1 MKILVFFTVIPLL
14 AAFLSALSGS
24 LMKKHINLIAN
35 CASLLLFVLS
45 MKVAQLVLSYK
56 VIVYKMSG
64 WNFPLGILLV
74 ADGLSVFL
82 LVIVNLICFLIL
94 IYSISFMHNYTG
106 KWKFYTLFMLMLA
119 RLNGVILSG
128 DLFNLYVFLEIA
140 SICAYTLVAFGIEA
154 EQLEA
159 SFKYAIMGALASIL
173 ILLGIGLLY
182 SYTSTLNMAD
192 MALVLSGKPQGFL
205 IGFVSI
211 LFLAGFGLKAA
222 LVPFHAWLPDAYSTA
237 PTPVSAVFSGVFVK
251 TLGIYTLS
259 RVFFN
264 IFGIS
269 DKLLGIFMTLGIVSM
284 VVGAVLA
291 LSQSNIKRMLAYS
304 SISQVGY
311 IAFALGIGTPL
322 AILGAI
328 FHIFNHATA
337 KSLLFFN
344 AGSIEHTAGTDD
356 LDKLGGL
363 NSKLPFTSGA
373 SLIGAMSISGIP
385 PFAGFWS
392 KLIIIIAAVQA
403 GYIGLSAVAVLVS
416 IITLIYYL
424 KLLNK
429 TFFGKPKNYHG
440 TIKEPP
446 LTMRLSVV
454 VLAVICLFA
463 GLLLLSPARSFL
475 TQAVDVLV
483 SGIKYKDVIFGALK

>member
-1 MKILVFFTVIPLL
+1 
-14 AAFLSALSGS
+14 
-24 LMKKHINLIAN
+24 
-35 CASLLLFVLS
+35 
-45 MKVAQLVLSYK
+45 
-56 VIVYKMSG
+56 
-64 WNFPLGILLV
+64 
-74 ADGLSVFL
+74 
-82 LVIVNLICFLIL
+82 
-94 IYSISFMHNYTG
+94 
-106 KWKFYTLFMLMLA
+106 MLA
-119 RLNGVILSG
+119 GLNGVILSG

-192 MALVLSGKPQGFL
+192 MAVALSAKPQGFL
-205 IGFVSI
+205 VGFVSI

-222 LVPFHAWLPDAYSTA
+222 LVPFHAWLPDAYSSA

-269 DKLLGIFMTLGIVSM
+269 DKLLGIFITLGIISM

-311 IAFALGIGTPL
+311 IVFALGIGTPL

-344 AGSIEHTAGTDD
+344 VGSIA
-356 LDKLGGL
+356 
-363 NSKLPFTSGA
+363 
-373 SLIGAMSISGIP
+373 
-385 PFAGFWS
+385 
-392 KLIIIIAAVQA
+392 
-403 GYIGLSAVAVLVS
+403 
-416 IITLIYYL
+416 
-424 KLLNK
+424 
-429 TFFGKPKNYHG
+429 
-440 TIKEPP
+440 
-446 LTMRLSVV
+446 
-454 VLAVICLFA
+454 C
-463 GLLLLSPARSFL
+463 LLS
-475 TQAVDVLV
+475 
-483 SGIKYKDVIFGALK
+483 I